1 MVSLAHRCLLTLL
14 KSQPCDVENPVIMD
28 QVFDADMRK
37 NENQRVINKFKKNIK
52 KAKRRVINMSSM
64 KNIDL
69 ELGDSNKIIN
79 QLTIEL
85 FDDFSWNKVK
95 NKNQVNWKEYFH
107 NLYDLIVCDFDSD
120 HPSNLIVAREIINY
134 HNILKQPNE
143 MDFNDKFYP
152 IIGNINY
159 LFNKL
164 KDEQRKVASKL
175 SNMKD
180 CIRDTM
186 RETTSIQYEII
197 EWQSAVRKLEREN
210 DVYYEILRWSTR

>member
-1 MVSLAHRCLLTLL
+1 
-14 KSQPCDVENPVIMD
+14 MD
-28 QVFDADMRK
+28 QVFDAEMRK
-37 NENQRVINKFKKNIK
+37 NENQRVINKFKKHIK

-69 ELGDSNKIIN
+69 ELVDSNKIIK

-85 FDDFSWNKVK
+85 FDEFSWNKVK

-120 HPSNLIVAREIINY
+120 HPSNLIVAREIVHY
-134 HNILKQPNE
+134 HNVLKQPVE
-143 MDFNDKFYP
+143 MDMNDKFYP

-159 LFNKL
+159 LFNRL
-164 KDEQRKVASKL
+164 KDEQRKIANKL

-186 RETTSIQYEII
+186 MESTNIQYDII